1 MPPPPPPQQA
11 DTAQQQPTAAQIA
24 LHAAELY
31 ALEQTAARLIT
42 APLRTRLIRI
52 QRDAAAAWIRAFGS
66 LTAPADPIRQGQL
79 LADIRRDLAGITPD
93 ATAPLA
99 TWATRA
105 LNLGIQQGA
114 REAFGTAVHAGIST
128 SIFGGG
134 VATDTSIFTGLDTGS
149 SVGAG
154 ASTASGAAAGVDA
167 TIARVAASA
176 TLDDQTLRT
185 IAGADARIAA
195 RIADA
200 ESALTTA
207 GPAFDDVTQA
217 LAHAHRAATDMQA
230 AVVQVVN
237 GAANTGITAVA
248 DDLGAQRMWWAEPDA
263 CLSCAGM
270 AGRLADPGQPFNVA
284 FAATFTDKPRIWPP
298 GPIESCPLHPHCR
311 CRVTIWTGSATG
323 GVDLPAALR
332 REAQR
337 AVLKGWSL
345 PSESNPERVRAAQQ
359 LLARGVA
366 APKTVKAYA
375 RAAVRRGRFTT
386 RTVPTGPS
394 RKRRSTP

>member
-114 REAFGTAVHAGIST
+114 REAFGTAA
-128 SIFGGG
+128 
-134 VATDTSIFTGLDTGS
+134 A
-149 SVGAG
+149 
-154 ASTASGAAAGVDA
+154 ASDAAAGTAAAESTILAAAAPTTEAITGATAAEGAGIGA
-167 TIARVAASA
+167 TIARATAAA